1 MATKLGSTGIIFPDL
16 STQTT
21 ATSGLVYATKLL
33 NSDYQNNVYRKSFA
47 IMSDGS
53 VRAWGVGS
61 NYGLGDGGGNWAQDR
76 SLPTIVAFPPD
87 FPGAADIQ
95 ASRHWHTVCLDKN
108 GQLWT
113 WGQNDY
119 GQCGNG
125 TNTGII
131 IPVNVSLN
139 ASGSIYGK
147 TITKVIVPTGYE
159 SATNTFVLCSDGTM
173 HGCGYNAY
181 GQLGN
186 GNTTDQYYFVRCGT
200 LTGVTDISAGREN
213 YCTTMAVAGGQLY
226 SWGRNGDY
234 QFGNGTNTNVST
246 PTLRN
251 SGSLS
256 GKTIVKCWA
265 LFYTCIALASDG
277 TLHGAG
283 NQSSGQFGIG
293 NTTNQTAWVQINT
306 GVSTIHGAGF
316 DYPNIVILKTNNTV
330 WVAGS
335 GNYINTSWTPDGY
348 GGYVENQ
355 LGNMTSW
362 TQMTLPTTINSVAV
376 TPTKIL
382 RGGTGSYNNIYVLMS
397 NGWVYSCGRNAD
409 GQTGTGYVGQSVANP
424 LNLTNPGVVKT
435 GGALVQDISVYGATG
450 ETNLMIL
457 TKTGE
462 VRVAG
467 YGANHQNGNLDSYS
481 QPTPGRIRF
490 N

>member
-1 MATKLGSTGIIFPDL
+1 MSTKFVLTGVTFPD
-16 STQTT
+16 STTQTT
-21 ATSGLVYATKLL
+21 ASVGQVYPTKLM
-33 NSDYQNNVYRKSFA
+33 STDAQNIVYRKSFA
-47 IMSDGS
+47 IMNDGS
-53 VRAWGVGS
+53 VRGWGVGS

-76 SLPTIVAFPPD
+76 SQPTVVGFPPD
-87 FPGAADIQ
+87 FPGAVDIQ
-95 ASRHWHTVCLDKN
+95 ASHTTHVVCLDKN

-125 TNTGII
+125 TNTGVI

-139 ASGSIYGK
+139 SSGSIYGK
-147 TITKVIVPTGYE
+147 TITKVIVPSGYE
-159 SATNTFVLCSDGTM
+159 GASDTFVICSDGTM
-173 HGCGYNAY
+173 HGCGYNGY

-186 GNTTDQYYFVRCGT
+186 GNTTDQWNFVRCGT

-265 LFYTCIALASDG
+265 LYLTCYALASDG
-277 TLHGAG
+277 TLHAAG
-283 NQSSGQFGIG
+283 NQSGGQFGIG

-306 GVSTIHGAGF
+306 GVANLHGAGW
-316 DYPNIVILKTNNTV
+316 DYPNNVILKTNGTV

-335 GNYINTSWTPDGY
+335 GNYINTSWGPDGY
-348 GGYVENQ
+348 GGYVESQ

-362 TQMTLPTTINSVAV
+362 TQMTLPAINGVAV

-382 RGGTGSYNNIYVLMS
+382 RGGTGSYNNIFVLLS
-397 NGWVYSCGRNAD
+397 NGWVYSCGRNQD
-409 GQTGTGYVGQSVANP
+409 GQTGTGYVGQSVTNP
-424 LNLTNPGVVKT
+424 LNLTNPGIVKT
-435 GGALVQDISVYGATG
+435 GGALVQDIGVYGHGG
-450 ETNLMIL
+450 ETCLMIL
-457 TKTGE
+457 TKSGE

-467 YGANHQNGNLDSYS
+467 YGANYQNGNMQSYS
-481 QPTPGRIRF
+481 QPVPGPIRF